1 MRITLAASDLF
12 TQIAP
17 WLGALVVV
25 AVVGGLIISAAR
37 RNMINKSSDHST
49 SGFTLADLRRL
60 KESGEMDQAQYERA
74 KAALMNS
81 PEMRRHI
88 SQVTGAA
95 SIAKTPEKA
104 LANERAQKTSQP
116 PTAPPGL

>member
-37 RNMINKSSDHST
+37 RNLTNKSSDHSS

-88 SQVTGAA
+88 SQVTGTALSTKA
-95 SIAKTPEKA
+95 PGKESAKVSA
-104 LANERAQKTSQP
+104 DKTSQP
-116 PTAPPGL
+116 PPAPPGL

>member
-25 AVVGGLIISAAR
+25 AVVGGFIISAAR
-37 RNMINKSSDHST
+37 RYLTNKSSDHAS

-88 SQVTGAA
+88 SQVSGAA
-95 SIAKTPEKA
+95 LSTKA
-104 LANERAQKTSQP
+104 PGKGSANERAQKTSKP
-116 PTAPPGL
+116 PPAPPGL

>member
-25 AVVGGLIISAAR
+25 AVVGGFIISAAR
-37 RNMINKSSDHST
+37 RYLTNKSSDHAS

-81 PEMRRHI
+81 SEMRGYI
-88 SQVTGAA
+88 SHVSGAA
-95 SIAKTPEKA
+95 LSAKTPGKA
-104 LANERAQKTSQP
+104 SAKVSAHKTSQP
-116 PTAPPGL
+116 PPAPPDL

>member
-37 RNMINKSSDHST
+37 RNLTNKSSDHST

-81 PEMRRHI
+81 PEMRRHV
-88 SQVTGAA
+88 SQVTGA
-95 SIAKTPEKA
+95 SSSAKTTGKA
-104 LANERAQKTSQP
+104 SAKVSAHKSSQP

>member
-37 RNMINKSSDHST
+37 RNLTNKSSDHAS

-60 KESGEMDQAQYERA
+60 KDRGEMDQAQYERA

-81 PEMRRHI
+81 PEMRGHI
-88 SQVTGAA
+88 ANVSGAVL
-95 SIAKTPEKA
+95 SAKGSGKTSAKVSA
-104 LANERAQKTSQP
+104 DKTSQP
-116 PTAPPGL
+116 PTAPPGP

>member
-25 AVVGGLIISAAR
+25 AVVGGFIISAAR
-37 RNMINKSSDHST
+37 RYLTNKSSDHAS

-60 KESGEMDQAQYERA
+60 KESGEMDLAQYERA

-81 PEMRRHI
+81 PEMRRHV
-88 SQVTGAA
+88 SQVTGA
-95 SIAKTPEKA
+95 SSSAKTTGKA
-104 LANERAQKTSQP
+104 SAKVSAHKSSQP

>member
-12 TQIAP
+12 NQIAP
-17 WLGALVVV
+17 WLGGLVVV

-37 RNMINKSSDHST
+37 RYLTNKSSDISS

-60 KESGEMDQAQYERA
+60 KDRGEMDQAQYERA

-81 PEMRRHI
+81 PEMAGHL
-88 SQVTGAA
+88 S
-95 SIAKTPEKA
+95 AKSSDKSPVKA
-104 LANERAQKTSQP
+104 AQKPHFQSP
-116 PTAPPGL
+116 PKPPSN

>member
-95 SIAKTPEKA
+95 LSTKA
-104 LANERAQKTSQP
+104 PGKGSAHASVQKTSQP

>member
-25 AVVGGLIISAAR
+25 AVVGGFIISAAR
-37 RNMINKSSDHST
+37 RYLTNKSSDHAS

-60 KESGEMDQAQYERA
+60 KESGEMDLAQYERA

-81 PEMRRHI
+81 SEMRGYI
-88 SQVTGAA
+88 SHVSGTA
-95 SIAKTPEKA
+95 SSAKTPGKA
-104 LANERAQKTSQP
+104 SAKVSAHKTSQP
-116 PTAPPGL
+116 PPAPPDL

>member
-104 LANERAQKTSQP
+104 LANERAQKTSKP
-116 PTAPPGL
+116 PPAPPGL

>member
-25 AVVGGLIISAAR
+25 AVVGGFIISAAR
-37 RNMINKSSDHST
+37 RYLTNKSSDHAS

-60 KESGEMDQAQYERA
+60 KDRGEMDQAQYERA

-81 PEMRRHI
+81 PEMRGYI

-95 SIAKTPEKA
+95 LSAKTPEKA
-104 LANERAQKTSQP
+104 SAKVNAHNTSQP
-116 PTAPPGL
+116 PPTPPGL

>member
-17 WLGALVVV
+17 WLGALVVI

-81 PEMRRHI
+81 PEMRGYI
-88 SQVTGAA
+88 SHVSGAA
-95 SIAKTPEKA
+95 SSAKTPEKVSA
-104 LANERAQKTSQP
+104 KVSAHKTSPPP
-116 PTAPPGL
+116 PTPPDL

>member
-37 RNMINKSSDHST
+37 RNLTNKSSDHAS
-49 SGFTLADLRRL
+49 SGFTLEDLRRL
-60 KESGEMDQAQYERA
+60 KERGEMDQAQYERA

-81 PEMRRHI
+81 PEMRGHI
-88 SQVTGAA
+88 ANVSGAVL
-95 SIAKTPEKA
+95 SAKGSGKTSAKVSA
-104 LANERAQKTSQP
+104 DKTSQP
-116 PTAPPGL
+116 PTAPPGP

>member
-81 PEMRRHI
+81 SEMRRHV
-88 SQVTGAA
+88 SQVTGA
-95 SIAKTPEKA
+95 SSSAKTTGKA
-104 LANERAQKTSQP
+104 SAKVSAHKSSQP

>member
-17 WLGALVVV
+17 WLGGLVVV

-37 RNMINKSSDHST
+37 RNLTNKSSDHAS

-60 KESGEMDQAQYERA
+60 KERGEMDQAQYERA

-81 PEMRRHI
+81 PEMRRHV
-88 SQVTGAA
+88 SQVTGA
-95 SIAKTPEKA
+95 SSSAKTTGKA
-104 LANERAQKTSQP
+104 SAKVSAHKTSQP
-116 PTAPPGL
+116 PPAPPDL

>member
-1 MRITLAASDLF
+1 MFLTLAASDLF
-12 TQIAP
+12 NQIAP

-37 RNMINKSSDHST
+37 RNLTNKSSDHAS
-49 SGFTLADLRRL
+49 SGFSLADLRRL
-60 KESGEMDQAQYERA
+60 KERGEMDQAQYERA

-88 SQVTGAA
+88 SQVTGAT

-104 LANERAQKTSQP
+104 SANERAQKTSKP
-116 PTAPPGL
+116 PPAPPGL

>member
-37 RNMINKSSDHST
+37 RNLTNKSSDHAS

-60 KESGEMDQAQYERA
+60 KERGEMDQAQYERA

-95 SIAKTPEKA
+95 LTTKA
-104 LANERAQKTSQP
+104 PGKGSANASVQKTSKP
-116 PTAPPGL
+116 PPAPPGL